1 MKRLLALISLLA
13 ITCSAHAATQGDA
26 APCMACHGTNG
37 AGQAAA
43 GVPRLAGLNVAYLLK
58 QLNDFASGARSN
70 PVMTPIA
77 TTLNTDERQAL
88 AVYYSKLPPPAALA
102 VPNSASPLP
111 ADSIVATTLATR
123 GRWSENIPACEQC
136 HGPRG
141 IGVGTHFPP
150 LAGQPANYLAAQ
162 LRAWKQGQRRNDPLG
177 LMQHIA
183 EKLDDADIDAVANW
197 FAVQPTSSKEKTP

>member
-1 MKRLLALISLLA
+1 
-13 ITCSAHAATQGDA
+13 
-26 APCMACHGTNG
+26 MACHGTDG
-37 AGQAAA
+37 AAQIAA
-43 GVPRLAGLNVAYLLK
+43 GVPRLAGLNTVYLLK
-58 QLNDFASGARSN
+58 QLNDFASGGRNN
-70 PVMTPIA
+70 PVMIPIA
-77 TTLNTDERQAL
+77 ATLSMDERQAL
-88 AVYYSKLPPPAALA
+88 AAYYSKLPLPAALA
-102 VPNSASPLP
+102 VPNSASPVP
-111 ADSIVATTLATR
+111 ADSVATTLATR
-123 GRWSENIPACEQC
+123 GRWSVSIPACEQC
-136 HGPRG
+136 HGPGG